1 MFISFEGGE
10 GTGKTTL
17 ANALFQKVIQKHS
30 VILTKEPGGC
40 QTNIPIRHILFD
52 YDNQIDVY
60 TEALLYAAD
69 RTEHLHKV
77 ILPALNKGQI
87 VICDR
92 YVDSS
97 LTYQGYAREIGE
109 EFVKT
114 INVIAWKNLP
124 DLTFYLDL
132 DPQIGL
138 KRIKEKRE
146 DKREYFDLQT
156 LSFHQKV
163 RQGFL
168 NLYKKFP
175 QRIYKID
182 ANQPLE
188 KIQLIIE
195 KEIQRLFKIKL

>member
-17 ANALFQKVIQKHS
+17 ANALFKKMIQKHT
-30 VILTKEPGGC
+30 VIFSKEPGGC
-40 QTNIPIRHILFD
+40 ETNLPIRNLLFSS
-52 YDNQIDVY
+52 DNKIDVR

-69 RTEHLHKV
+69 RAEHLDKV
-77 ILPALNKGQI
+77 ILPALKKGQI

-92 YVDSS
+92 YIDSS
-97 LTYQGYAREIGE
+97 LAYQGYARELGE
-109 EFVKT
+109 EFVKK
-114 INVIAWKNLP
+114 INVIAMKTMP
-124 DLTFYLDL
+124 DITFYLDL

-138 KRIKEKRE
+138 QRIKDKRE

-163 RQGFL
+163 RRGFL
-168 NLYKKFP
+168 NLHKQFP
-175 QRIYKID
+175 QRIFKID

-188 KIQLIIE
+188 EIQSIIE
-195 KEIQRLFKIKL
+195 TEIQRLFKIKL